1 MKIAMIGAGSV
12 VFSKNLIGDI
22 LSLQEFKHVT
32 LALMD
37 IDAERLEVAR
47 RVALKTAAAAGAS
60 PNIEATTDRRA
71 ALSGA
76 DFVINMVQVGGHAS
90 TLIDFEIPRKYGLQF
105 TIADTTGPGGLF
117 RGLRTYP
124 VLEAMCR
131 EMGEVCPNAWLLNY
145 ANPMSINM
153 RAIAHCG
160 ISRAAGLCHS
170 VQGTINQL
178 CWYMQIDP
186 KEVSFV
192 CAGINH
198 MAFYLR
204 LEKDGRNLYPRLFEL
219 AGRFDVY
226 NTNKVRFELLK
237 RLGYFVTESSEHHA
251 EYCPFFL
258 PQGPAVVG
266 QFDVPVDEYLRR
278 CEKIAREFEQLR
290 ELANGDE
297 PIPVNHT
304 QEYAAPIIHAVAS
317 GRETIVYAN
326 MPNRGA
332 IANLPDEAIAECPT
346 TVDRDGLRLNGVGPL
361 PPQLLG
367 YIQPHL
373 IQHELFMRAIV
384 EGRHDHVYQAV
395 MFDPLTAATL
405 TLDQI
410 VEMCDELIA
419 AHGPL
424 LPKLA

>member
-1 MKIAMIGAGSV
+1 
-12 VFSKNLIGDI
+12 
-22 LSLQEFKHVT
+22 
-32 LALMD
+32 
-37 IDAERLEVAR
+37 
-47 RVALKTAAAAGAS
+47 
-60 PNIEATTDRRA
+60 
-71 ALSGA
+71 
-76 DFVINMVQVGGHAS
+76 
-90 TLIDFEIPRKYGLQF
+90 
-105 TIADTTGPGGLF
+105 
-117 RGLRTYP
+117 
-124 VLEAMCR
+124 
-131 EMGEVCPNAWLLNY
+131 
-145 ANPMSINM
+145 
-153 RAIAHCG
+153 
-160 ISRAAGLCHS
+160 
-170 VQGTINQL
+170 
-178 CWYMQIDP
+178 
-186 KEVSFV
+186 
-192 CAGINH
+192 
-198 MAFYLR
+198 
-204 LEKDGRNLYPRLFEL
+204 
-219 AGRFDVY
+219 
-226 NTNKVRFELLK
+226 
-237 RLGYFVTESSEHHA
+237 
-251 EYCPFFL
+251 
-258 PQGPAVVG
+258 
-266 QFDVPVDEYLRR
+266 VPVDEYLRR